1 MNCPTKFQVG
11 YMCDID
17 VHALPSL
24 KIAGTTHPSGRQ
36 RIILPKPF
44 IALSASHQR
53 FSGRVSR
60 AQYQYRHF
68 LLVWAS
74 QCSIHHKITL
84 LCTIVKKLSN
94 LTFQIQVNKFLQTL
108 TFLLENIP
116 FKIIVLPRNLTTSS
130 KLP

>member
-24 KIAGTTHPSGRQ
+24 KIAGTTHPSCSLI
-36 RIILPKPF
+36 IILPKPF
-44 IALSASHQR
+44 IALSASHQH

-60 AQYQYRHF
+60 AQYQYQYF

-74 QCSIHHKITL
+74 QCSNHYKITL
-84 LCTIVKKLSN
+84 LCTIVKKLSS
-94 LTFQIQVNKFLQTL
+94 LTFQIQVNKLLQTL